1 MPRLLKRSISSDDAS
16 RVIWSCSWIMDDGL
30 KWRVERLDGSVR
42 LRLVY
47 EHNFIPENCS
57 GSYGKTL
64 FDIFDVYLFSLS
76 SRPSSG
82 DVFVCP
88 GSLSTMSQQPGP

>member
-64 FDIFDVYLFSLS
+64 FDIFDVS
-76 SRPSSG
+76 SVLP
-82 DVFVCP
+82 FQ
-88 GSLSTMSQQPGP
+88 STFQW